1 MEGISTM
8 EEARICRIPFS
19 WMIDSSYAQMYFLE
33 FSFNMLH
40 PPPLHGRRR
49 QTLYPHD
56 DDDMMMMSV
65 FLENEQ
71 CQLTFLFQRLVIHA
85 AMRYGFCE
93 SNHHKIVM
101 IYTGI
106 LGTTTWS
113 RTHGMAAWTKCC
125 LFVCHD
131 GTDA

>member
-56 DDDMMMMSV
+56 DDDMMMSV
-65 FLENEQ
+65 FLENE
-71 CQLTFLFQRLVIHA
+71 
-85 AMRYGFCE
+85 
-93 SNHHKIVM
+93 
-101 IYTGI
+101 
-106 LGTTTWS
+106 
-113 RTHGMAAWTKCC
+113 
-125 LFVCHD
+125 
-131 GTDA
+131 